1 LLLVI
6 GEVGSEPQLDA
17 ARAHI
22 ERGIRSWNVDL
33 ERCNLDQQLQ
43 LFISRH
49 SAHFSSEVRGQRTL
63 RHRSGVLETVV
74 LVNPCEHAVVSEIQS
89 LVSDWAAH
97 KLLVLSGPSSDH
109 GGLLLQSGVFTCQT
123 FSSVFADPQLRA
135 SVASL
140 GAEQRAALTVCCR
153 GEAGWSCVEELLALQ
168 EFLDY
173 KLNPELV
180 LPKMEG
186 ISQFTE
192 YISETVDVPS
202 PFDLL
207 EPPTSGGFLK
217 LSKPCC
223 YIFPGGR
230 GDSALFAVNGFNI
243 LVDGGSERKSC
254 FWKLVRH
261 LDRIDSILITHI
273 GADNLPGINGLLQ
286 RKIAEQE
293 EERSQG
299 STTYSDWMK
308 NLISPELGV
317 VFFNVPEKLRMP
329 ESNLKVKRSIEEASL
344 TLQHLNRLGIK
355 AEPLARAPSNAI
367 EPITLFHK
375 LGVGR
380 LDMYVLNPVRDSKEM
395 QFLMQKWAG
404 NSKAKTGIVLPSG
417 KEGEISVPY
426 LTSVT
431 ALVVWLPANPAEKII
446 RVLFPGNAP
455 QNKILEGLERL
466 KHLDFLRYPVATPRD
481 LASGAPPPASK
492 QSKLK
497 QRADSKES
505 LRSSPKIPAKPSRK
519 EGEGPDEVSAAAEAQ
534 SNSAKENSLEKKEDK
549 KVPKT
554 PKSKSDQAEKKKT
567 APGYSE
573 SEQTIS
579 DEEIQ
584 EEAEERI
591 PQLLYDVSVPDQT
604 QTFIHGLKEV
614 QAAALGEKTFV
625 PGLQEQVSLFTN
637 IISAPLAEEE
647 HVSSATSVTEY
658 DKASSF
664 PTSVAEDQSG
674 ASGAAPQPEEAPKS
688 TSSSSAGPDAGE
700 GKDLALSA
708 DTISPVSLEEESKGP
723 SADLQ
728 LPVSEVKMV
737 TTPPDDG
744 EEEEE
749 EEEEDDQTPNVDIS
763 LEKLQEAYGSSSQ
776 LPDGEKDA
784 EKPLS
789 WTQDAGDEEA
799 EGVSPAARPVAS
811 DLVTSES
818 EERCFSPDDVTVKMA
833 SAPPSGP
840 PSAAHSPLRRSPTA
854 ETMKV
859 FLDALEQQEPSA
871 GAREDTTQSSAGEH
885 AENRGEQAGEHQ
897 EAAAPLEKP
906 LDEKQPEKELSP
918 AGDAQDVQTTVH
930 SSVEAG
936 EEKEDTG
943 RRAEQKPLGQE
954 AEDEETSLK
963 DHEATSEALAADED
977 HGRPAQTAED
987 EERSQFIQEQ
997 EEPKDVRAA
1006 EEKMET
1012 KEVGVH
1018 TGEEDRT
1025 KGAED
1030 DGKKEDKERER
1041 KEAVDSKASPGERR
1055 DDVPLETPTEE
1066 QDTVAMGDTSVS
1078 MEDKEQ
1084 DGTGVPNLIVLETP
1098 GDKPGLEDKR
1108 SSGEAPE
1115 GLDGDIFSLEEDE
1128 KKDSTPA
1135 APRPAEEDTV
1145 RPTAGGQREGKEEQS
1160 STGPAQ
1166 PEDDKDMSRGEQ
1178 EFSSTSVKETEK
1190 SKEAEGGGDV
1200 HPAAT
1205 SQDLPSV
1212 DTSEVQTGGTGV
1224 PAADTEAVHQET
1236 GTEEKEEVDTP
1247 QPLRQEVQD
1256 PSAGIQTTRE
1266 EDTSKDLTADVS
1278 EAAGDAPEVKGH
1290 QGTQPPETGTGAIQ
1304 TFSTNTQEDKT
1315 SDSSQQQEPMKEIKE
1330 EKSEAISEETVEKDR
1345 EEKKSQEEE
1354 LKDGG
1359 LQEDRSRS
1367 AATEGEMDT
1376 DLQAATTD
1384 GAIGG
1389 PHAEAEALQDH
1400 RDPDGQTSPSPAEKK
1415 TTKENIC
1422 EEEVKPVRRDI
1433 CSGVQDKTSEEESS
1447 DEDREDEE
1455 EEDICMGGAGSR
1467 PLSVI
1472 FSSRTPPL
1480 TSEHVIGVIPTL
1492 TMQEPS
1498 IDEDVPQSS
1507 KEEPKR
1513 SPQLEEDRPVVRVVP
1528 SEKMSSALE
1537 QQSPSDAPPSR
1548 AEPAETEPRTDGPPS
1563 SSTTSSLEKRTSTD
1577 GLLPPERQIP
1587 SWTSSGDGS
1596 PEKLGKEAERE
1607 MEGEREEASP
1617 GFSQP
1622 CSYFMLDKDSEDIG
1636 HPEALK
1642 ADRGPLDSGGEGTSE
1657 KAVVS
1662 SGDEQRTSA
1671 ASKVDYIPSS
1681 IAESQRSQRSLR
1693 RSRSSSPL
1701 DEDREKGQKEERER
1715 DEPTDMHKSASPV
1728 DQQDNKLSQAAET
1741 DPFSP
1746 KEDKPEKSEK
1756 EKEEVAKGAAA
1767 STSAGGPSTGLE
1779 TQSDSGPPASAPPA
1793 EGREGPGKDVPP
1805 LRVPPLDANVLAS
1818 DNSCSGGSAPQ
1829 PSRKDLSEEKEI
1841 QPEKRLLV
1849 EGEEFSDE
1857 EEEEEDEEEESS
1869 EKDLEKGAREESE
1882 KEACRRRS
1890 DHGATSAE
1898 AEGPDQEAQ
1907 ISQVGSL
1914 RGEPCGATPPTSSLA
1929 VVGGVRA
1936 GAGDTSK
1943 EQSVTKAAG
1952 EAEED
1957 WVPSPGP
1964 RTRTPAEDF
1973 TYSEVLRPP
1982 EGRRDEESWRT
1993 PQHPSTSWSERSE
2006 NQTRSSEGPP
2016 PGSSSTGVGLSRP
2029 FFSEGPLRVE
2039 EENLEVPQHL
2049 EPSQTSKQGDGERD
2063 SKGDV
2068 VEDKPSPERT
2078 TKPEEPRSSADTHT
2092 TVTSFSST
2100 SSSTSYSCS
2109 TSAAVSGEQVQ
2120 AFTGRL
2126 GSEVREEPK
2135 STIHSSSSHFGGYME
2150 VADHPERSSPT
2161 FSVTVKPTEDPS
2173 FSTKPEMEAKSSS
2186 DGSYTTETT
2195 VSVVSMATS
2204 LSTDQA
2210 KVPEK
2215 PSPPEGLLSV
2225 SALQRAGSPAEPSPD
2240 EEPQAEE
2247 DAPPPQ
2253 IQPISRAEQPESS
2266 GSPESG
2272 GSTQPTSQVETK
2284 HLRPSASQEATSARR
2299 EEVQEKMAAREE
2311 AEEEAERAWS
2321 PTETPVRASTE
2332 AKAEPA
2338 CLKDEDGRWQGDRP
2352 EERSLLEEP
2361 SERLEARRKSS
2372 ISDWELLQRPDDC
2385 PSADHQEDAV
2395 MPQGSSSP
2403 RTESSQPGVHQRR
2416 SGSTLRPER
2425 RSGGQPAELQTPQRR
2440 TFPFVH
2446 QPEPSEDS
2454 EEGEEDGDH
2463 AQEGDEDLCVKRRS
2477 QKRQHASKH
2486 SPGVGVA
2493 TVLAGEETPPTSA
2506 SESLPSHSDS
2516 DVPPETEE
2524 CPSITPEG
2532 NLDSDE
2538 DAEHL
2543 PVDKLSGAGLGHRPP
2558 SPRSSPRPP
2567 DPPPAPLKDPHPQ
2580 PPQPDVCMVDPEVV
2594 LGEQSSGQKLLKREH
2609 KSSKGPRKS
2618 KSKPGSP
2625 AGRGEARTRSW
2636 TPLKH
2641 PSKEPA
2647 GPRRKDQ
2654 DRSSRLTKMP
2664 EHPGGLVG
2672 KTLVNG
2678 VKNAPGNSTTK
2689 ASVAPPPGSPVYVD
2703 LAYVPNHCSAKNVD
2717 QEFFKRVR
2725 AAYYVVSGNDSGGGE
2740 PSRRVLDAL
2749 LEGKAQWGSNL
2760 QVRRSARRSA
2770 ARPAHCFPLLP
2781 SQPKVTL
2788 IPTHDTEVT
2797 RDWYQQTHQRQQDLN
2812 IMVLASSST
2821 VVMQDESFPACKI
2834 EF

>member
-1 LLLVI
+1 MLLVI

-22 ERGIRSWNVDL
+22 ERGGIRSWNVDL

-395 QFLMQKWAG
+395 QFLMQK
-404 NSKAKTGIVLPSG
+404 
-417 KEGEISVPY
+417 
-426 LTSVT
+426 

-554 PKSKSDQAEKKKT
+554 PKSKSDQAEKKK
-567 APGYSE
+567 
-573 SEQTIS
+573 
-579 DEEIQ
+579 
-584 EEAEERI
+584 
-591 PQLLYDVSVPDQT
+591 V
-604 QTFIHGLKEV
+604 LKE
-614 QAAALGEKTFV
+614 
-625 PGLQEQVSLFTN
+625 
-637 IISAPLAEEE
+637 
-647 HVSSATSVTEY
+647 
-658 DKASSF
+658 
-664 PTSVAEDQSG
+664 
-674 ASGAAPQPEEAPKS
+674 
-688 TSSSSAGPDAGE
+688 
-700 GKDLALSA
+700 
-708 DTISPVSLEEESKGP
+708 
-723 SADLQ
+723 
-728 LPVSEVKMV
+728 
-737 TTPPDDG
+737 
-744 EEEEE
+744 
-749 EEEEDDQTPNVDIS
+749 
-763 LEKLQEAYGSSSQ
+763 
-776 LPDGEKDA
+776 
-784 EKPLS
+784 KPF
-789 WTQDAGDEEA
+789 
-799 EGVSPAARPVAS
+799 RKHH
-811 DLVTSES
+811 
-818 EERCFSPDDVTVKMA
+818 DVTVKMA

-943 RRAEQKPLGQE
+943 RRESVEKTALKTEDQE
-954 AEDEETSLK
+954 TEGS
-963 DHEATSEALAADED
+963 SAA
-977 HGRPAQTAED
+977 
-987 EERSQFIQEQ
+987 
-997 EEPKDVRAA
+997 DVRAA

-1018 TGEEDRT
+1018 T
-1025 KGAED
+1025 
-1030 DGKKEDKERER
+1030 
-1041 KEAVDSKASPGERR
+1041 
-1055 DDVPLETPTEE
+1055 
-1066 QDTVAMGDTSVS
+1066 
-1078 MEDKEQ
+1078 
-1084 DGTGVPNLIVLETP
+1084 
-1098 GDKPGLEDKR
+1098 GLEDKR

-1145 RPTAGGQREGKEEQS
+1145 RPTAGGQREG
-1160 STGPAQ
+1160 
-1166 PEDDKDMSRGEQ
+1166 
-1178 EFSSTSVKETEK
+1178 
-1190 SKEAEGGGDV
+1190 
-1200 HPAAT
+1200 
-1205 SQDLPSV
+1205 
-1212 DTSEVQTGGTGV
+1212 
-1224 PAADTEAVHQET
+1224 
-1236 GTEEKEEVDTP
+1236 
-1247 QPLRQEVQD
+1247 
-1256 PSAGIQTTRE
+1256 
-1266 EDTSKDLTADVS
+1266 
-1278 EAAGDAPEVKGH
+1278 
-1290 QGTQPPETGTGAIQ
+1290 
-1304 TFSTNTQEDKT
+1304 
-1315 SDSSQQQEPMKEIKE
+1315 
-1330 EKSEAISEETVEKDR
+1330 
-1345 EEKKSQEEE
+1345 
-1354 LKDGG
+1354 
-1359 LQEDRSRS
+1359 
-1367 AATEGEMDT
+1367 
-1376 DLQAATTD
+1376 
-1384 GAIGG
+1384 
-1389 PHAEAEALQDH
+1389 
-1400 RDPDGQTSPSPAEKK
+1400 
-1415 TTKENIC
+1415 
-1422 EEEVKPVRRDI
+1422 
-1433 CSGVQDKTSEEESS
+1433 
-1447 DEDREDEE
+1447 
-1455 EEDICMGGAGSR
+1455 
-1467 PLSVI
+1467 
-1472 FSSRTPPL
+1472 
-1480 TSEHVIGVIPTL
+1480 
-1492 TMQEPS
+1492 
-1498 IDEDVPQSS
+1498 
-1507 KEEPKR
+1507 
-1513 SPQLEEDRPVVRVVP
+1513 
-1528 SEKMSSALE
+1528 
-1537 QQSPSDAPPSR
+1537 
-1548 AEPAETEPRTDGPPS
+1548 
-1563 SSTTSSLEKRTSTD
+1563 
-1577 GLLPPERQIP
+1577 
-1587 SWTSSGDGS
+1587 
-1596 PEKLGKEAERE
+1596 
-1607 MEGEREEASP
+1607 
-1617 GFSQP
+1617 
-1622 CSYFMLDKDSEDIG
+1622 
-1636 HPEALK
+1636 
-1642 ADRGPLDSGGEGTSE
+1642 
-1657 KAVVS
+1657 
-1662 SGDEQRTSA
+1662 
-1671 ASKVDYIPSS
+1671 
-1681 IAESQRSQRSLR
+1681 
-1693 RSRSSSPL
+1693 
-1701 DEDREKGQKEERER
+1701 
-1715 DEPTDMHKSASPV
+1715 
-1728 DQQDNKLSQAAET
+1728 
-1741 DPFSP
+1741 
-1746 KEDKPEKSEK
+1746 
-1756 EKEEVAKGAAA
+1756 
-1767 STSAGGPSTGLE
+1767 
-1779 TQSDSGPPASAPPA
+1779 
-1793 EGREGPGKDVPP
+1793 
-1805 LRVPPLDANVLAS
+1805 
-1818 DNSCSGGSAPQ
+1818 
-1829 PSRKDLSEEKEI
+1829 
-1841 QPEKRLLV
+1841 
-1849 EGEEFSDE
+1849 
-1857 EEEEEDEEEESS
+1857 
-1869 EKDLEKGAREESE
+1869 
-1882 KEACRRRS
+1882 
-1890 DHGATSAE
+1890 
-1898 AEGPDQEAQ
+1898 
-1907 ISQVGSL
+1907 
-1914 RGEPCGATPPTSSLA
+1914 
-1929 VVGGVRA
+1929 
-1936 GAGDTSK
+1936 
-1943 EQSVTKAAG
+1943 
-1952 EAEED
+1952 
-1957 WVPSPGP
+1957 
-1964 RTRTPAEDF
+1964 
-1973 TYSEVLRPP
+1973 
-1982 EGRRDEESWRT
+1982 
-1993 PQHPSTSWSERSE
+1993 
-2006 NQTRSSEGPP
+2006 
-2016 PGSSSTGVGLSRP
+2016 
-2029 FFSEGPLRVE
+2029 
-2039 EENLEVPQHL
+2039 
-2049 EPSQTSKQGDGERD
+2049 
-2063 SKGDV
+2063 
-2068 VEDKPSPERT
+2068 
-2078 TKPEEPRSSADTHT
+2078 
-2092 TVTSFSST
+2092 
-2100 SSSTSYSCS
+2100 
-2109 TSAAVSGEQVQ
+2109 
-2120 AFTGRL
+2120 
-2126 GSEVREEPK
+2126 
-2135 STIHSSSSHFGGYME
+2135 
-2150 VADHPERSSPT
+2150 
-2161 FSVTVKPTEDPS
+2161 
-2173 FSTKPEMEAKSSS
+2173 
-2186 DGSYTTETT
+2186 
-2195 VSVVSMATS
+2195 
-2204 LSTDQA
+2204 
-2210 KVPEK
+2210 
-2215 PSPPEGLLSV
+2215 
-2225 SALQRAGSPAEPSPD
+2225 
-2240 EEPQAEE
+2240 
-2247 DAPPPQ
+2247 
-2253 IQPISRAEQPESS
+2253 
-2266 GSPESG
+2266 
-2272 GSTQPTSQVETK
+2272 
-2284 HLRPSASQEATSARR
+2284 
-2299 EEVQEKMAAREE
+2299 
-2311 AEEEAERAWS
+2311 
-2321 PTETPVRASTE
+2321 
-2332 AKAEPA
+2332 
-2338 CLKDEDGRWQGDRP
+2338 
-2352 EERSLLEEP
+2352 
-2361 SERLEARRKSS
+2361 
-2372 ISDWELLQRPDDC
+2372 
-2385 PSADHQEDAV
+2385 
-2395 MPQGSSSP
+2395 
-2403 RTESSQPGVHQRR
+2403 
-2416 SGSTLRPER
+2416 
-2425 RSGGQPAELQTPQRR
+2425 
-2440 TFPFVH
+2440 
-2446 QPEPSEDS
+2446 
-2454 EEGEEDGDH
+2454 
-2463 AQEGDEDLCVKRRS
+2463 
-2477 QKRQHASKH
+2477 
-2486 SPGVGVA
+2486 A

-2543 PVDKLSGAGLGHRPP
+2543 PVDKL
-2558 SPRSSPRPP
+2558 

-2672 KTLVNG
+2672 
-2678 VKNAPGNSTTK
+2678 NSTTK

-2760 QVRRSARRSA
+2760 QV
-2770 ARPAHCFPLLP
+2770 
-2781 SQPKVTL
+2781 TL